1 MATAKRKGKNMFRKA
16 TLSNRW
22 ALTALVVLLS
32 LLVTS
37 CAAPAA
43 PSAVQ
48 PQSGQTESGACS
60 TVKYMVAAGSPF
72 SVAVVKRLP
81 EFEQAGGIPVEVLEL
96 PYEQTLSKSILEAKN
111 ESGAYDVIQINRP
124 SLAALVEPGLLLPL
138 DDLLSETLINDLFP
152 VHRDF
157 ATFDDQ
163 LYAVPHSNDL
173 RALYYRTDL
182 FEAAGIAKAPATWD
196 EMLAAAQQLNAPD
209 QGLSGLLL
217 AGSPKGPGVWVLSDF
232 VYQAGGSIL
241 DDEGNVA
248 LDSPEAK
255 RGLQFMT
262 DLVTKYNV
270 APSGTA
276 DYMWGDTRNNFAQGR
291 GAMVIEFNDIIPL
304 LEAADS
310 AVKGKYDLALLP
322 GDARRGT
329 NNAGWLLGIPRGA
342 QNLDCAAQLI
352 EWIMSPDIQAHMSRE
367 SGTLSG
373 RASVIDKLISEGEE
387 GLPTGDVN
395 GKARWEFYKQV
406 IDTTYELPRTSL
418 EPQIEDAIAQGLTA
432 ALSGAT
438 EPDAAMDEIA
448 AKVREIMG
456 Q

>member
-1 MATAKRKGKNMFRKA
+1 MDSTLGFGKQW
-16 TLSNRW
+16 TVLC
-22 ALTALVVLLS
+22 TLVVLA
-32 LLVTS
+32 LVFS
-37 CAAPAA
+37 ACAVPTTPTAP
-43 PSAVQ
+43 VED
-48 PQSGQTESGACS
+48 TGAEVGGECT

-72 SVAVVKRLP
+72 SVAVLKRLP
-81 EFEQAGGIPVEVLEL
+81 EFEEQSGIKVEVIEL
-96 PYEQTLSKSILEAKN
+96 PYEQTLPKSILEAKN
-111 ESGAYDVIQINRP
+111 QSGAYDVVQINRP
-124 SLAALVEPGLLLPL
+124 SLAALAEPGLLLPL
-138 DDLLSETLINDLFP
+138 EDFISQELIDDLFP
-152 VHRDF
+152 VHRDY
-157 ATFDDQ
+157 ATFGGK
-163 LYAVPHSNDL
+163 LYAVPHSNDI

-182 FEAAGIAKAPATWD
+182 FAAAGIEKAPNTWD
-196 EMLAAAQQLNAPD
+196 EMVAAAEALNAPD
-209 QGLSGLLL
+209 KGVYGLLM

-232 VYQAGGSIL
+232 IYQAGGSIL
-241 DDEGNVA
+241 DDAGTVV

-262 DLVTKYNV
+262 DLVAEYKV

-304 LEAADS
+304 LEAPDS
-310 AVKGKYDLALLP
+310 AVKGNYDLALLP
-322 GDARRGT
+322 GDVRRGT
-329 NNAGWLLGIPRGA
+329 NNAGWLLGIPTGA
-342 QNLDCAAQLI
+342 KNLACAGQLI
-352 EWIMSPDIQAHMSRE
+352 EWIMSPEIQAHMSRE

-373 RASVIDKLISEGEE
+373 RASVIDMLIAEGEE

-418 EPQIEDAIAQGLTA
+418 EPQIEDAMAQAVTA
-432 ALSGAT
+432 ALSGAQA
-438 EPDAAMDEIA
+438 PDAALDEAA